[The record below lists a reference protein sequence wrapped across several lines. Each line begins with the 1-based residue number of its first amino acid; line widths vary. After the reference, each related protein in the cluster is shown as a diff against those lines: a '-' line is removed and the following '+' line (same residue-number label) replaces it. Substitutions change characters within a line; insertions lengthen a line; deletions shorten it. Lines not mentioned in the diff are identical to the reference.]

1 MITMEMVRRYIVVG
15 INTHSLSP
23 FSPG

>member
-1 MITMEMVRRYIVVG
+1 MEMVRRYIVVG

-23 FSPG
+23 SSPG